1 MSFKEVI
8 AMGKSKARKPTREQ
22 KNFISAAGLQPEDWL
37 VITDIPKCLHLVH
50 RGTGTSRHIDKEPT
64 GGRR

>member
-1 MSFKEVI
+1 
-8 AMGKSKARKPTREQ
+8 MGKSKSRKPTREQ
-22 KNFISAAGLQPEDWL
+22 KKLISAAGLRPEDWL

>member
-1 MSFKEVI
+1 
-8 AMGKSKARKPTREQ
+8 MGKSKARKPTREQ

-50 RGTGTSRHIDKEPT
+50 RGTGTSRHIEKEPT
-64 GGRR
+64 GSRR